1 MKFGVIGWGLR
12 RSIAKLAH
20 APSKDRYVVALADTD
35 VDAHV
40 RFRDEIGRDV
50 ANVDDFR
57 DLFGLGLDAI
67 FVLSPDFLHEEHAIA
82 CLEAGIPVY
91 LEKPM
96 AITIEGCDRILAT
109 AERSGTKLYLG
120 HNMRH
125 FPVIR
130 KMKEWIEAGY
140 IGDVKTA
147 WCRQFVSYGGE
158 AYFQDWHADRTKTTG
173 LLLQK
178 GAHDID
184 VLHWLCDGYSK
195 RVTAMGKL
203 AVYGDIKSRRQPGE
217 GHTVRFTGV
226 WPPTSLAPLNSVV
239 DIEDI
244 SMMQMELKN
253 GVLAAYQQCH
263 FAPDAW
269 RNYTVIGSHGRIE
282 NFGDIPGN
290 AVVRV
295 WNSGQSGYRERADIE
310 FTVPDIDPALGAAH
324 GGADG
329 NILEEFFRYLSG
341 EAEPSTTPLD
351 ARMCVAAGVC
361 ATHSLRNGSIPVDV
375 PGLVH
380 PGLVHEA

>member
-1 MKFGVIGWGLR
+1 
-12 RSIAKLAH
+12 
-20 APSKDRYVVALADTD
+20 
-35 VDAHV
+35 
-40 RFRDEIGRDV
+40 
-50 ANVDDFR
+50 
-57 DLFGLGLDAI
+57 
-67 FVLSPDFLHEEHAIA
+67 
-82 CLEAGIPVY
+82 
-91 LEKPM
+91 
-96 AITIEGCDRILAT
+96 
-109 AERSGTKLYLG
+109 
-120 HNMRH
+120 
-125 FPVIR
+125 
-130 KMKEWIEAGY
+130 
-140 IGDVKTA
+140 
-147 WCRQFVSYGGE
+147 
-158 AYFQDWHADRTKTTG
+158 
-173 LLLQK
+173 
-178 GAHDID
+178 
-184 VLHWLCDGYSK
+184 
-195 RVTAMGKL
+195 
-203 AVYGDIKSRRQPGE
+203 
-217 GHTVRFTGV
+217 
-226 WPPTSLAPLNSVV
+226 
-239 DIEDI
+239 
-244 SMMQMELKN
+244 MQMELNN